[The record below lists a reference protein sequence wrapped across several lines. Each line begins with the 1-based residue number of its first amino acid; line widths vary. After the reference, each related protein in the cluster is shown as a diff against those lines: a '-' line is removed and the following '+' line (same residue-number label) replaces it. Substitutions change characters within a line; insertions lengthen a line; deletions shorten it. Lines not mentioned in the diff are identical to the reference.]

1 MKFKTV
7 TLKERCQT
15 QRKML
20 HGSVCKTSRKRQ
32 NKSMKLKVD
41 HGYFR

>member
-1 MKFKTV
+1 MNFRSV
-7 TLKERCQT
+7 TLKERHQT

-20 HGSVCKTSRKRQ
+20 CGSVCKTSRKRQ
-32 NKSMKLKVD
+32 NKSMKLKID